1 MVKTSPT
8 SRSAAPGG
16 SCPISHHRLSVD
28 GPAQPEAIWRVEEG
42 ELEPL
47 VEALRRLDAEDLK
60 ELVEQLQ
67 EMLRDAVAQG
77 ELGVGTVPEP
87 SPPPPA
93 WNQARATDGASS
105 NSTPSD
111 AETLARS
118 SSPPPAS
125 NEDRATDG
133 ASPSS
138 NPSDAETLARSSS
151 PPPALNQD
159 GATDRVSP
167 NSTPSDAQAM
177 TPVGLDPSVK
187 LASPKPRRVGLLF
200 AFGLTAMVAL
210 LNFFMPLID
219 LPLLA
224 PHPVGSDISNVKSQA
239 LSKGEAAIVVHSTT
253 NGTQI
258 DPSLAPI
265 RQSAEAQPTI
275 DLIPSADTGPTMDAN
290 GRAPA
295 RATPVPPPNE
305 IEALVSRGDQYL
317 GTGDVASARLFYERA
332 AAGGSAAGAT
342 GVARTF
348 DPLFLAVTGARGLR
362 GDRAQAISWYRKAS
376 AAGDL
381 EAENRLRTLLLEP
394 E

>member
-1 MVKTSPT
+1 MVKTPPT

-16 SCPISHHRLSVD
+16 SYPISHHRLSVD
-28 GPAQPEAIWRVEEG
+28 GVAQPEAIWRVEEG
-42 ELEPL
+42 EVEPL

-67 EMLRDAVAQG
+67 EVLRDAVTAAQG
-77 ELGVGTVPEP
+77 ELGVGTVAETP
-87 SPPPPA
+87 PPPPA
-93 WNQARATDGASS
+93 WNQARATGGASS

-118 SSPPPAS
+118 SSRPPAS
-125 NEDRATDG
+125 NEDGATDG

-138 NPSDAETLARSSS
+138 TPPGAET
-151 PPPALNQD
+151 
-159 GATDRVSP
+159 
-167 NSTPSDAQAM
+167 M
-177 TPVGLDPSVK
+177 TPVGLDPSLK
-187 LASPKPRRVGLLF
+187 LASRKPRRVGLLF
-200 AFGLTAMVAL
+200 AFGLTATVAL
-210 LNFFMPLID
+210 LNFFMPWID
-219 LPLLA
+219 RPLLA
-224 PHPVGSDISNVKSQA
+224 PHPVGLDISNVKSQA
-239 LSKGEAAIVVHSTT
+239 MLKGEAAIVVHSTT
-253 NGTQI
+253 NGTNI

-265 RQSAEAQPTI
+265 RQSAKVQPTI
-275 DLIPSADTGPTMDAN
+275 DVIPSADTAATIDPN

-305 IEALVSRGDQYL
+305 IEALVSRGDQLL

-362 GDRAQAISWYRKAS
+362 GDREKAISWYRKAS

-381 EAENRLRTLLLEP
+381 EAENRLRTLLMEP